1 MDDSYVA
8 RRKAL
13 TVAVAAI
20 CLETGYGNATQD
32 ALATFTEMIQSC
44 KLLFIL
50 IISCTYCN
58 CLLLDITEIGR
69 LSQAYA
75 EVAFRTQPTLAD
87 VHMSLVTIGGP
98 QTSALMEYAKRPNK
112 RHLTRRKN
120 TRNITC
126 ICNYVLIQNYVIT
139 HLSLLKEC
147 QLVLSYLVPQIC
159 LITYP
164 VCRMLTLSLQHQ

>member
-13 TVAVAAI
+13 TVAVAALS
-20 CLETGYGNATQD
+20 LETGYGSATQD

-44 KLLFIL
+44 KLLCVL
-50 IISCTYCN
+50 TVSCTN
-58 CLLLDITEIGR
+58 CCLSLDITEIGR

-98 QTSALMEYAKRPNK
+98 QSSALMEYAKRPNK
-112 RHLTRRKN
+112 RHLTRRKS
-120 TRNITC
+120 TRYIC
-126 ICNYVLIQNYVIT
+126 IFN
-139 HLSLLKEC
+139 
-147 QLVLSYLVPQIC
+147 
-159 LITYP
+159 
-164 VCRMLTLSLQHQ
+164 